1 MKLNRLSTRD
11 GTGRQDDMASQIA
24 GRLQEI
30 NERGGLK
37 REYTVVSV
45 DVEKRTAEL
54 SFSSEVEVPRW
65 FGIEVLDH
73 TPGAADLSRLQNK
86 APLLW
91 NHDWDEQ
98 RGVVES
104 ASIDA
109 DRKGR
114 AVVRLSRSDDGE
126 ELLRDMADG
135 IITKVSVGY
144 KVTGMRWMEERED
157 TDVYLVTSWM
167 PYEIS
172 MVSVPA
178 DDTVGVGRSAEN
190 PREEPRRK
198 PQQNERISNTP
209 TPVRTDQP
217 MHIKIVRN
225 AAGDLVRAEVDDEG
239 NILKVLETLEKA
251 GEGAQ
256 AARNAG
262 TDAERSR
269 VRAITDLGKQYDA
282 TDLALEFIGSGKP
295 AEEFQRSLL
304 DHVVKNRGSQKP
316 LAEQERNANIGL
328 TDGEAQRYSLMNVVR
343 ALTNPHDANAQK
355 AAAFEIDCS
364 RAAAKAYGKEAR
376 GIIIPQDVL
385 GRAFNAGGAANT
397 PTGSTTGSQLVANEL
412 LSGSFIEMLRN
423 RTTAMRLATVMGGL
437 VGTIDIPKQT
447 GGATGYW
454 IGEGENAQE
463 GVPSIGQISAAPKT
477 VAAYTDI
484 TRRLMMQSTPDAEGI
499 VRRDLLNALAQTI
512 DKAAYY
518 GSGTGNEPRG
528 IKNYTGLNAV
538 DFAAQ
543 WPTFAELVQMESE
556 VAADNADVN
565 SMGYVGNARFRG
577 HCKTTTKFGA
587 GTSGTIWE
595 QGGTVNGYRAE
606 ITNQIANGDVFHGN
620 FADFVIAMWG
630 GLDMTV
636 DPYSLSKSGG
646 LRIVVFQDV
655 DFMLRRV
662 ESLCYGSATVTP

>member
-1 MKLNRLSTRD
+1 MKTLNSLSTRD
-11 GTGRQDDMASQIA
+11 GAGRQDDMAGKIA

-30 NERGGLK
+30 SQRGGMR
-37 REYTVVSV
+37 REATVGAV
-45 DVEKRTAEL
+45 DLAARTVEL
-54 SFSSEVEVPRW
+54 SFSSEVEVLRW
-65 FGIEVLDH
+65 FGVEVLDH
-73 TPGAADLSRLQNK
+73 APGAVDLSRLQNK

-91 NHDWDEQ
+91 NHDLDDQ

-114 AVVRLSRSDDGE
+114 AVVRLSRSPEGE
-126 ELLRDMADG
+126 KLLQDMADH
-135 IITKVSVGY
+135 ITTKVSVGY
-144 KVTGMRWMEERED
+144 RVHGMRWTEERGD
-157 TDVYLVTSWM
+157 VDVYLVTAWE

-178 DDTVGVGRSAEN
+178 DDTVGIGRGAEI
-190 PREEPRRK
+190 PREEPRDI
-198 PQQNERISNTP
+198 PQDNERISNT
-209 TPVRTDQP
+209 TALASTDQS
-217 MHIKIVRN
+217 MNIKIVRN
-225 AAGDLVRAEVDDEG
+225 AAGDLVRAEVDADG
-239 NILKVLETLEKA
+239 NIVKVLETLEKA
-251 GEGAQ
+251 GADTQ
-256 AARNAG
+256 AARSAG
-262 TDAERSR
+262 TDTERAR
-269 VRAITDLGKQYDA
+269 VRAITELGKNYDA
-282 TDLALEFIGSGKP
+282 TELAMDFIGSGKT

-304 DHVVKNRGSQKP
+304 DHVVKKRGTTP
-316 LAEQERNANIGL
+316 LADQERKAEIGL
-328 TDGEAQRYSLMNVVR
+328 SDNEVRRYSLMKVVR
-343 ALTNPHDANAQK
+343 ALTSPHDPAAQK
-355 AAAFEIDCS
+355 DAAFEIECS
-364 RAAAKAYGKEAR
+364 RAAATAYKKEAR
-376 GIIIPQDVL
+376 GILIPQDVL

-397 PTGSTTGSQLVANEL
+397 PTGSTTGATLVQNEML
-412 LSGSFIEMLRN
+412 AGSFIEMLRN

-437 VGTIDIPKQT
+437 VGTIDIPKQV

-454 IGEGENAQE
+454 IGEGEDASE

-512 DKAAYY
+512 DRAAYY

-538 DFAAQ
+538 DFASQ

-606 ITNQIANGDVFHGN
+606 ITNQVANGDTFFGN

-662 ESLCYGSATVTP
+662 ESLAYGSATVTP